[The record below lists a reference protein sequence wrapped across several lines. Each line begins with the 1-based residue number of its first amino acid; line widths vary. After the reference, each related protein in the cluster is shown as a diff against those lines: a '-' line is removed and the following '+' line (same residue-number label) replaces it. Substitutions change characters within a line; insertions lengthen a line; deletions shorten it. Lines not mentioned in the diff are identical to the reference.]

1 VALRLC
7 LDRIAPPRK
16 GRRVALDLGD
26 VAGAGGLANA
36 MSAVIAAMGRAELS
50 PEEAQSVAAVIDA
63 AGSAYE
69 RRELETR
76 IAALEGK

>member
-1 VALRLC
+1 
-7 LDRIAPPRK
+7 
-16 GRRVALDLGD
+16 
-26 VAGAGGLANA
+26 

-76 IAALEGK
+76 IAALEGV